1 MGLSV
6 TWVDTAIR
14 MGWNVRYLSEKPI
27 IMTGN
32 PFQMPNVLVVRAVAQ
47 YTTSPISSVD
57 NRIVDHTIT
66 TEFSSPPGIENV
78 EPNTMPS
85 STSSGTS

>member
-1 MGLSV
+1 MERTVFIGE
-6 TWVDTAIR
+6 TDYHDGKFI
-14 MGWNVRYLSEKPI
+14 
-27 IMTGN
+27 
-32 PFQMPNVLVVRAVAQ
+32 PNALVRAVVSTA
-47 YTTSPISSVD
+47 SPISSVD

-66 TEFSSPPGIENV
+66 TEFSSPLGIENV